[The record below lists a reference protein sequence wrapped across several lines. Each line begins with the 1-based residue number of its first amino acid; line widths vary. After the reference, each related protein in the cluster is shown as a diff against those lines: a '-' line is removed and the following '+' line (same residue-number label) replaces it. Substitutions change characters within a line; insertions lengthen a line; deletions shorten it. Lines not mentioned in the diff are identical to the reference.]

1 MKQIARDLPHYLTLF
16 GILFAGFI
24 GFTLFSYDKGFQI
37 AVAVAAASAYV
48 IWGIVHHFL
57 HKDLYLEIVF
67 EYIAVAVLGLT
78 ILFSLVIRG

>member
-1 MKQIARDLPHYLTLF
+1 MKTIARDLPHYLTLF

-37 AVAVAAASAYV
+37 AVAVATAGAYV

>member
-1 MKQIARDLPHYLTLF
+1 MKKFARDLPHFLTLF

-37 AVAVAAASAYV
+37 AVAIATASSYV
-48 IWGIVHHFL
+48 IWGVMHHFL
-57 HKDLYLEIVF
+57 HKDLHFETFIEYL
-67 EYIAVAVLGLT
+67 AVAILGLT